1 MRCGEVREYLFA
13 FLDSEL
19 EAPHS
24 MELQGHLE
32 RCPHCAREA
41 EIERAV
47 RHRLEKSIEAEC
59 GDLPF
64 EPERLAGLL
73 ARPGAPAR
81 ASARRWLLPAF
92 GVAAAIAVAAAGLWI
107 ALRPR
112 DGEPFAEML
121 ASESESFLE
130 SRGPLHI
137 GSSDRGAVM
146 EWLRGKTYLHLTLPE
161 PSDASWTLIGGRKCS
176 LAGRPAAF
184 ALYELDGVT
193 ASLVVLSGE
202 GQEVSAMQPA
212 QHGGRSFCVSR
223 CGERNVV
230 ALQHEGLVYS
240 TVSSLPPAQLFD
252 LLGSIKP

>member
-19 EAPHS
+19 EAPLS
-24 MELQGHLE
+24 MDLQGHLE

-59 GDLPF
+59 GALPF

-81 ASARRWLLPAF
+81 ATARRWPLPAI
-92 GVAAAIAVAAAGLWI
+92 GVAAAVVVAAAGLWI
-107 ALRPR
+107 ALRPPE
-112 DGEPFAEML
+112 GEPFAEML
-121 ASESESFLE
+121 AAESESFLE

-137 GSSDRGAVM
+137 ESSDRGVVT
-146 EWLRGKTYLHLTLPE
+146 EWLRGKTYLHLTLPQ
-161 PSDASWTLIGGRKCS
+161 PGDSSWTLIGGRKCS

-184 ALYELDGVT
+184 TLYERDGVT
-193 ASLVVLSGE
+193 ASLIVLSGE
-202 GQEVSAMQPA
+202 EREVAAMQPA
-212 QHGGRSFCVSR
+212 HHGGRSFCVSR

-240 TVSSLPPAQLFD
+240 AVSSLPTTELFD
-252 LLGSIKP
+252 LLGSIEP